1 MARSRQDE
9 RPIDVLIIGDKS
21 VGKNS
26 LILQEVSR
34 SSTDSHLYKVLDAGP
49 KSKRYD
55 GLGVPG
61 ASHEDVSIS
70 ANLWNSSSRTAPV
83 TWSNCPL
90 FYVVYDMTDEKSFQ
104 NVNDWLSKIKEY
116 GPKDAKIVLIGNKV
130 DKKSDKKVST
140 QEGEELAAQ
149 YGMPFFEVSAKN
161 GDGVNEA
168 FKRGVNDVVLQRI
181 QESAKLPSPVV
192 PKPSPVAPQP
202 SLVGQI
208 VGAIPAVISWPFRM
222 LWLGITGL
230 YNKISSGLASSDD
243 AARAAQVRSA
253 QEEAERYKAAVQET
267 ARKLTIAN
275 NTLRKTEAELKRLQE
290 KENDQ
295 RQSSQHVQ
303 HSHLHEDNSPPS
315 PGRKTLGQG

>member
-9 RPIDVLIIGDKS
+9 RPIDVLIVGDKS

-26 LILQEVSR
+26 LILQEVSK

-61 ASHEDVSIS
+61 TSHEDVSIS

-253 QEEAERYKAAVQET
+253 PQEAERYKVAAEKIRRELVIT
-267 ARKLTIAN
+267 K
-275 NTLRKTEAELKRLQE
+275 NTLQQREGEIEKLKQ
-290 KENDQ
+290 Q
-295 RQSSQHVQ
+295 VQQQSSQAV
-303 HSHLHEDNSPPS
+303 SHNHLDGNNLPLSS
-315 PGRKTLGQG
+315 GRRPRGQSS